1 MAINW
6 DDQDIL
12 LMGSQLGKKL
22 RHYKKG
28 DVDEVTLNKLAIW
41 FMDNYDDLY
50 DIYRQSGRLLS
61 FMDQD
66 DTDFLENVEDNRP
79 SLTAYEESLEII
91 SPWMYYEQENYGQQ
105 HERFQAVIDNDSQLF
120 SYIIKSMD
128 RLNKRIKNIY
138 ASGLWVKPNPLSQ
151 ELWALRT
158 TILTLFAVIRFAIW
172 YYPILYLRVS
182 NKKLDSD
189 KYWSPTHREII
200 GDFVENWFG
209 QIENLD
215 PLGQDLR
222 NYVDEWKEVNRRKL
236 YRQWGVDPVLLQEQ
250 RAFIKSLALLIR
262 RGLSDRDR
270 KATTFQDER
279 YNTANELK
287 ALAQLGWSPELPPD
301 IDVQECPKCNGQG
314 YRSSTGNK
322 KRKCTTCQGWGHL
335 GEHLWLY
342 QKGYN
347 TGRHSRNPE
356 TRSWDISNEN
366 KRRQFDRLV
375 STFKSE
381 CVGNYKQS
389 GRQEL
394 HMAYSP
400 VSYFV
405 AGIAAVAG
413 VALFTG
419 RWKPKVFGASQLD
432 AAQLEEMQVE
442 RSGQTLDY
450 VPVGLSQSFMGYQY
464 LDLEHTTMV
473 ANDSPFGPGVIDHQ
487 VLYHNPYDLGYDI
500 ADESELMG
508 DMNRR
513 THPMQEYVP
522 KEMSA
527 EAPGQGSYLTSW
539 GQPAAG
545 PVKVQHGQQPVTETP
560 GVGPLNYSPR
570 ATVSPRY
577 IPEAYRD
584 FPYMV
589 SLVDAPFVTPPAS
602 AAGDNR
608 FGDLNRVSDEENYS
622 GRFGKAALDPSVN
635 AGYTDGYGNTRSLE
649 QWSRTHTILR
659 HTDTMVSAIP
669 LSGGEELRLRRV

>member
-1 MAINW
+1 
-6 DDQDIL
+6 
-12 LMGSQLGKKL
+12 MGSQLGKQL

-28 DVDEVTLNKLAIW
+28 DVDEVTLNKLAVW

-50 DIYRQSGRLLS
+50 DIYRESGTLLR

-79 SLTAYEESLEII
+79 SIQSYESSLEII
-91 SPWMYYEQENYGQQ
+91 SPWDFYRQQNYGQQ
-105 HERFQAVIDNDSQLF
+105 YERFQVFIEHHPTEWSVILHSMTQLH
-120 SYIIKSMD
+120 
-128 RLNKRIKNIY
+128 KRITNIY
-138 ASGLWVKPNPLSQ
+138 ASGLWVKPNPLAQ
-151 ELWALRT
+151 ELWSLRT
-158 TILTLFAVIRFAIW
+158 AILSIFAILRFAIG
-172 YYPILYLRVS
+172 YYPILYLQVS
-182 NKKLDSD
+182 GKPIDYDGWRN
-189 KYWSPTHREII
+189 PTYREII
-200 GDFVENWFG
+200 SDFVEEWFD
-209 QIENLD
+209 QIENLE
-215 PLGQDLR
+215 PFSRDLDD
-222 NYVDEWKEVNRRKL
+222 YVDDWKEVNRRKL

-262 RGLSDRDR
+262 RGISDRDR

-287 ALAQLGWSPELPPD
+287 ALAQLGWSPELPQD
-301 IDVQECPKCNGQG
+301 IDVKECAKCDGQG
-314 YRSSTGNK
+314 YRSTTGNK

-342 QKGYN
+342 RKGYD

-356 TRSWDISNEN
+356 TRKWDISNEN

-570 ATVSPRY
+570 ATVSPRF